1 MITVTPIDLLHA
13 LPLMVIALFT
23 VVVVLADAF
32 SPKEADR
39 SFTGYLA
46 LAGIIIAAGID
57 ALMWAHSDTLG
68 HPLFA
73 GMAVHDRYA
82 IFLNMVFYIGAAA
95 VTLSAIGYFKEQ
107 RFHHGE
113 FYALLLSSLLGLMLL
128 SMATDLLM
136 MFVAL
141 ELTSI
146 TVYVLAGFM
155 RHRLQSAEAAL
166 KYFLMGAFASAF
178 MLFGLALIY
187 GETGDTGY
195 FALSQ
200 HVRAFFHNTVISDPQ
215 GNFISGHPAMLIG
228 MLFVL
233 IGFAFKASLVPFHMW
248 TPDAYTGAP
257 TPSTSYMSAGVKA
270 GVFAALF
277 RMFVGAMPDLYA
289 VFPGWGDVL
298 WTLAMLTMIIGNLL
312 ALTQDN
318 IKRMLAYSSIAH
330 AGYILVAMVAAGA
343 SIGTVDSTN
352 GAMLFYLLIYTL
364 ASVGAFAVVI
374 RFGRYGDENLLV
386 SKGWGGIGY
395 KDPLA
400 GVAMVIFMLSFAG
413 FPPTAGFVAKFYVFK
428 TAVAAGFVDLAI
440 VGVLTSLIS
449 VYYYARVIVFM
460 YMKPQPQEGYT
471 GFTLALPV
479 AIVVAISA
487 ICVIALGILPGSALS
502 LADAGMHD
510 FFTQNWLSEFT
521 P

>member
-1 MITVTPIDLLHA
+1 MIITIFA
-13 LPLMVIALFT
+13 

-32 SPKEADR
+32 TPAGADR

-46 LAGIIIAAGID
+46 LIGILAAAFVD
-57 ALMWAHSDTLG
+57 ALLWANSETLG
-68 HPLFA
+68 QPMFG
-73 GMAVHDRYA
+73 GMAVHDRFS
-82 IFLNMVFYIGAAA
+82 IFADMVFYIGAAA
-95 VTLSAIGYFKEQ
+95 VTLSAIGYFREQ

-113 FYALLLSSLLGLMLL
+113 FYALMLSSLLGLMLL
-128 SMATDLLM
+128 GMATDLLM

-155 RHRLQSAEAAL
+155 RHRLASAEASL

-187 GETGDTGY
+187 GETGDTSY
-195 FALSQ
+195 FAVKQ
-200 HVRAFFHNTVISDPQ
+200 HVFAFFHNTVISDTQ
-215 GNFISGHPAMLIG
+215 GSFINGHPAMLIG

-233 IGFAFKASLVPFHMW
+233 IGFGFKVSLVPFHMW

-257 TPSTSYMSAGVKA
+257 TPSTSFMSAGVKA
-270 GVFAALF
+270 GVFAAMF
-277 RMFVGAMPDLYA
+277 RMFVGVMPDLFA

-298 WTLAMLTMIIGNLL
+298 WTLAILTMIVGNLM

-330 AGYILVAMVAAGA
+330 AGYLLVAVVAAGA
-343 SIGTVDSTN
+343 LVGQPDAERGS
-352 GAMLFYLLIYTL
+352 MLFYLLVYTL
-364 ASVGAFAVVI
+364 SSVGAFAVVI
-374 RFGRYGDENLLV
+374 RFGRHGDENLLV

-395 KDPLA
+395 KDPLG

-428 TAVAAGFVDLAI
+428 SAVSAGFVDLAL
-440 VGVLTSLIS
+440 VGVITSLIS

-460 YMKPQPQEGYT
+460 YMKPEPEKGYT

-479 AIVVAISA
+479 AIV
-487 ICVIALGILPGSALS
+487 IALAALFVLVLGILPGSVLS
-502 LADAGMHD
+502 LADGSMHD
-510 FFTQNWLSEFT
+510 FITQNWLAEYL